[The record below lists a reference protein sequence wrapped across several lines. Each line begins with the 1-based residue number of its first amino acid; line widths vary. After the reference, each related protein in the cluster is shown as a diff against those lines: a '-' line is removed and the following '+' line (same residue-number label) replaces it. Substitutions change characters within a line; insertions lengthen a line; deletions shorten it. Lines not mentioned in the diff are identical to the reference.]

1 MSFKGTLMQIW
12 KSPYMFVLIQKR
24 YSENF
29 TFLILRILELFAREV
44 CKFLK
49 K

>member
-1 MSFKGTLMQIW
+1 MQIW
-12 KSPYMFVLIQKR
+12 KSPYIFVFILQQ
-24 YSENF
+24 YLENF
-29 TFLILRILELFAREV
+29 AFLILGILELFAREV

>member
-1 MSFKGTLMQIW
+1 
-12 KSPYMFVLIQKR
+12 MFVFIKKQYPENFALLIQ
-24 YSENF
+24 
-29 TFLILRILELFAREV
+29 RILELFDREI

>member
-1 MSFKGTLMQIW
+1 
-12 KSPYMFVLIQKR
+12 MFVFIKKQ
-24 YSENF
+24 YPENF
-29 TFLILRILELFAREV
+29 AFVFLRILNLTAREV

>member
-1 MSFKGTLMQIW
+1 
-12 KSPYMFVLIQKR
+12 MFVFIKKQ
-24 YSENF
+24 YPENF